1 MPAMRILFWKGLA
14 ICLCQIDALSRA
26 KHSALPGLYIARYGP
41 QPRSHIERI
50 DAERRP
56 EGKLAGAVWRLDDPA
71 GLAGAAGLLQVPRP
85 RGRHSCYRSQARAD
99 ARTPSRP
106 KQMPAKVRNPPIADP
121 QWSRTV
127 GYRLRDPLEFVSR
140 RRVDA

>member
-1 MPAMRILFWKGLA
+1 MFNPGGRLPSWTTTAGDGAEVIYAGDEDLFWKYGLA

-56 EGKLAGAVWRLDDPA
+56 EGKLAGPMLFCMASGAQWNGVTIARFHPCTTISSGPHMRGFRWRCF
-71 GLAGAAGLLQVPRP
+71 AAG
-85 RGRHSCYRSQARAD
+85 YARELTD
-99 ARTPSRP
+99 KS
-106 KQMPAKVRNPPIADP
+106 
-121 QWSRTV
+121 
-127 GYRLRDPLEFVSR
+127 
-140 RRVDA
+140 